1 VNPVVAVFLGWLIGG
16 ENVDIYMLAGSA
28 IVVSAVALV
37 TRAKIK
43 KGDKLHAPELAAVE
57 SEAD

>member
-1 VNPVVAVFLGWLIGG
+1 VVAVFLGWLLGG
-16 ENVDIYMLAGSA
+16 EHVDAYMLVGSA

-37 TRAKIK
+37 TRAKIR
-43 KGDKLHAPELAAVE
+43 KGDKVHTAELAPVE